1 MAAQSSDK
9 FKLASNGSRP
19 SPTTLTALKSIGASS
34 ITVGALTGWPTTTGV
49 DFCIYTIDTSGN
61 KVAGSQTD
69 WSGTASGT
77 TISNL
82 TLRAGTDNG
91 YAVGAIVEAG
101 PVAAWADDIVSGI
114 NVEHDQDGTHG
125 AITPTS
131 VVSSGPI
138 TGTVGTFNSVVIN
151 GTATSQGWTALGDVP
166 DTVTANSSV
175 PKVFDLVFNTND
187 LTGTLSNGMKLQLAR
202 TVAAPSQCTDLEASS
217 SQYFSRASGSVNGM
231 SFTNNFVVSAWV
243 KLESYGAA
251 MTIAS
256 RYNGTSGFSFDISS
270 SGQPTMNAY
279 NAGAANQFQCVS
291 YASLPLNK
299 WVHVAAQIDMTVTTN
314 TSTTNYIMVD
324 GVDVAA
330 LCGRG
335 GTNPTNLV
343 QAGNLEIGGRNGG
356 LQPFDGKI
364 AQVAIYSAKVTQA
377 TILASINR
385 TLTGSETNLV
395 SAYSFNN
402 SINDLNANANNLTA
416 QNSAVATN
424 ADSPFANAVTAG
436 SLEYAEVLNVT
447 FSTNTT
453 VTVRVPDGCQIPTSG
468 GVSSVLYS
476 TQSNPYGL
484 PNFSNVLGLA
494 ELKSSFT
501 TASTTDVQLT
511 GLSVPVYVP
520 TGRKIKLTT
529 YSTTVISNS
538 TATYTTVMGIQDGT
552 VTNGGA
558 FQEARYTN
566 QTTTAGMGTTLSAST
581 TITPT
586 SGVHTF
592 NTSARVSSGTGTY
605 TGATNAVMYLQ
616 AELV

>member
-1 MAAQSSDK
+1 MAAASTDK

-131 VVSSGPI
+131 VVSAGPI

-151 GTATSQGWTALGDVP
+151 GTATSQGWTPLGDVP
-166 DTVTANSSV
+166 DTVTPNASV
-175 PKVFDLVFNTND
+175 PKVYDLVFNGEDHTD
-187 LTGTLSNGMKLQLAR
+187 TLSNGMKLQLAR
-202 TVAAPSQCTDLEASS
+202 TVAAPSQSASLNGTT
-217 SQYFSRASGSVNGM
+217 QYFSKSSPAGM
-231 SFTNNFVVSAWV
+231 TFTDDFVVSAWI
-243 KLESYGAA
+243 KLESYGA

-256 RYNGTSGFSFDISS
+256 RYNGTSGWKFSLTS
-270 SGQPTMNAY
+270 SGQIECY
-279 NAGAANQFQCVS
+279 GFNAGSTNFSGVVT
-291 YASLPLNK
+291 YASVPLNK
-299 WVHVAAQIDMTVTTN
+299 WVHVAVQLDMSTYTATTT
-314 TSTTNYIMVD
+314 TSYVMFD

-330 LCGRG
+330 SVARG
-335 GTNPTNLV
+335 GSNPTALI
-343 QAGNLEIGGRNGG
+343 QAGNLEIGAWNGG
-356 LQPFDGKI
+356 LLPFDGKI

-385 TLTGSETNLV
+385 TLSGSETSLI

-402 SINDLNANANNLTA
+402 TINDLNANANNLTA
-416 QNSAVATN
+416 QGSAVATN

-436 SLEYAEVLNVT
+436 SLEYAEVLNVA

-484 PNFSNVLGLA
+484 PDFSNVIASARICSNYVAPAGADNPALGL
-494 ELKSSFT
+494 SSLAGYIPNGRVARLTFRGNSYNTGGAGKNYFYFKESSTQLAKFNVPVSAINTIFSSSPSIDIYPT
-501 TASTTDVQLT
+501 TGAHTYALNGGSDVTAWAIEASTTE
-511 GLSVPVYVP
+511 PA
-520 TGRKIKLTT
+520 I
-529 YSTTVISNS
+529 
-538 TATYTTVMGIQDGT
+538 
-552 VTNGGA
+552 
-558 FQEARYTN
+558 F
-566 QTTTAGMGTTLSAST
+566 TL
-581 TITPT
+581 
-586 SGVHTF
+586 
-592 NTSARVSSGTGTY
+592 
-605 TGATNAVMYLQ
+605 
-616 AELV
+616 ELV

>member
-1 MAAQSSDK
+1 MAAASTDK

-131 VVSSGPI
+131 VVSAGPI

-151 GTATSQGWTALGDVP
+151 GTATSQGWTPLGDVP
-166 DTVTANSSV
+166 DTVTPNASV
-175 PKVFDLVFNTND
+175 PKVYDLVFNGEDHTD
-187 LTGTLSNGMKLQLAR
+187 TLSNGMKLQLAR
-202 TVAAPSQCTDLEASS
+202 TVAAPSQSASLNGTT
-217 SQYFSRASGSVNGM
+217 QYFSKSSPAGM
-231 SFTNNFVVSAWV
+231 TFTDDFVVSAWV
-243 KLESYGAA
+243 KLSSYPASNGV
-251 MTIAS
+251 IAS
-256 RYNGTSGFSFDISS
+256 RYNGTSGWYLIVLAD
-270 SGQPTMNAY
+270 GTVNLY
-279 NAGAANQFQCVS
+279 GHNAGSANHSEVTS
-291 YASLPLNK
+291 YASIPLNK
-299 WVHVAAQIDMTVTTN
+299 WVHVTAQLDMSTFTATTT
-314 TSTTNYIMVD
+314 TSYVMFD
-324 GVDVAA
+324 GVDVPAKVA
-330 LCGRG
+330 RA
-335 GTNPTNLV
+335 GTNPTALV
-343 QAGNLEIGGRNGG
+343 QAGNLEIGSGNAASFF
-356 LQPFDGKI
+356 PGKI

-385 TLTGSETNLV
+385 TLSGSETNLV

-416 QNSAVATN
+416 NNSAVATN

-436 SLEYAEVLNVT
+436 SLEYAEVLNVA

-484 PNFSNVLGLA
+484 PEFSNVIGYA
-494 ELKSSFT
+494 EIRAN
-501 TASTTDVQLT
+501 ASTSSATAVQIP
-511 GLSVPVYVP
+511 GLSCPVYVP
-520 TGRKIKLTT
+520 QGRRVKSTLHIPSVGTG
-529 YSTTVISNS
+529 
-538 TATYTTVMGIQDGT
+538 
-552 VTNGGA
+552 
-558 FQEARYTN
+558 
-566 QTTTAGMGTTLSAST
+566 
-581 TITPT
+581 
-586 SGVHTF
+586 
-592 NTSARVSSGTGTY
+592 SGTGTIDFSIWDGTVASGTQVAGSRTILSSSQVSTQPIAAFNPT
-605 TGATNAVMYLQ
+605 TGVKTYNGGFLTSTSTVNTSSTVTNPSFLIL
-616 AELV
+616 ELV